1 MKNLRFLIALVGL
14 PASGKSTLANAVKKK
29 MVEKFKINEDH
40 ISIID
45 PDLIR
50 SIITE
55 NGVEFDYTI
64 EPKIRKKNLEKI
76 RKELEQ
82 KKIVISDDL
91 NYYRSMRHDLKLIAN
106 NLKIRFFIVHLSTPL
121 KTCLEWNKKRGS
133 IIPDEVI
140 YKIQE
145 KIDKFDRY
153 NWDFPIY
160 SVDLSISK
168 NLDEVSNEIL
178 NIIEINL
185 NLLEESFQSLKIK
198 KVGEKIENKKRELD
212 VLTRKMVSKM
222 LKEQRIQ
229 SNGKTISNFR
239 KQFINKNVNS
249 DLSVSELV
257 NKFEKLIRNK
267 LEKLIK

>member
-1 MKNLRFLIALVGL
+1 MCIRDR
-14 PASGKSTLANAVKKK
+14 ANAVKKK
-29 MVEKFKINEDH
+29 MVEKFKVNEDH

-50 SIITE
+50 SIIIE
-55 NGVEFDYTI
+55 NGVEFDYTV
-64 EPKIRKKNLEKI
+64 EPII
-76 RKELEQ
+76 RKENLENIRKNLEQ

-91 NYYRSMRHDLKLIAN
+91 NYYRSMRHDLKLITDS
-106 NLKIRFFIVHLSTPL
+106 LDIPFFIVYLNTPL
-121 KTCLEWNKKRGS
+121 KICLEWNKKRGS

-168 NLDEVSNEIL
+168 NLDEVSDEIL

-185 NLLEESFQSLKIK
+185 NLLEDSFQRLKLE
-198 KVGEKIENKKRELD
+198 KVGEKLENKKTELD
-212 VLTRKMVSKM
+212 ALTRKMVSEI

-229 SNGKTISNFR
+229 FNGKEISNFR

-249 DLSVSELV
+249 DLSVSELI
-257 NKFEKLIRNK
+257 NKFETLLRNRK
-267 LEKLIK
+267 IDKIK

>member
-1 MKNLRFLIALVGL
+1 LDKPSFLIALVGL

-29 MVEKFKINEDH
+29 MVEKFKVNEDH

-50 SIITE
+50 SIIIE
-55 NGVEFDYTI
+55 NGVEFDYTV
-64 EPKIRKKNLEKI
+64 EPII
-76 RKELEQ
+76 RKENLENIRKNLEQ

-91 NYYRSMRHDLKLIAN
+91 NYYRSMRHDLKLITDS
-106 NLKIRFFIVHLSTPL
+106 LDIPFFIVYLNTPL
-121 KTCLEWNKKRGS
+121 KICLEWNKKRGS

-168 NLDEVSNEIL
+168 NLDEVSDEIL

-185 NLLEESFQSLKIK
+185 NLLEDSFQRLKLE
-198 KVGEKIENKKRELD
+198 KVGEKLENKKTELD
-212 VLTRKMVSKM
+212 ALTRKMVSEI

-229 SNGKTISNFR
+229 FNGKEISNFR

-249 DLSVSELV
+249 DLSVSELI
-257 NKFEKLIRNK
+257 NKFETLLRNRK
-267 LEKLIK
+267 IDKIK

>member
-1 MKNLRFLIALVGL
+1 MDNPSFLIALVGL
-14 PASGKSTLANAVKKK
+14 PASGKSTLANAIKKK
-29 MVEKFKINEDH
+29 MMQKFKVNEDH

-55 NGVEFDYTI
+55 NSVEFDYTI
-64 EPKIRKKNLEKI
+64 EPKIRKKNLEKV

-133 IIPDEVI
+133 LIPDEVI

-168 NLDEVSNEIL
+168 NLDEVSDEIL

-185 NLLEESFQSLKIK
+185 NLLEESFQRLKIK

-212 VLTRKMVSKM
+212 IFTRKMVSKM

-229 SNGKTISNFR
+229 SNGKKISNFR

>member
-50 SIITE
+50 SITIE
-55 NGVEFDYTI
+55 NGLEFDYTV
-64 EPKIRKKNLEKI
+64 EPIIRKENLENI

-91 NYYRSMRHDLKLIAN
+91 NYYRSMRHDLKLITDS
-106 NLKIRFFIVHLSTPL
+106 LDIPFFIVYLSTPL
-121 KTCLEWNKKRGS
+121 KICLEWNKKRGS
-133 IIPDEVI
+133 TIPDEVI
-140 YKIQE
+140 YKIKE

-160 SVDLSISK
+160 SVDLSVSK
-168 NLDEVSNEIL
+168 NLDEVSDEIL

-185 NLLEESFQSLKIK
+185 NLLEESFQRLKIK

-212 VLTRKMVSKM
+212 VLTRKMVSEI

-229 SNGKTISNFR
+229 FNGKEISNFR

-249 DLSVSELV
+249 DLSVSELI
-257 NKFEKLIRNK
+257 NKFETLLRNRK
-267 LEKLIK
+267 IDKIK